1 MCTWPWDT
9 AANYHRRMVVV
20 LRDRS
25 PLAFDCVGTSY
36 TDKRRPAP
44 MSLMAVEAQRA
55 RYALGLVAVGWGRGM
70 MMKIMPA
77 PSSTAFERSRFL
89 SDVTS

>member
-1 MCTWPWDT
+1 
-9 AANYHRRMVVV
+9 MVVV

-25 PLAFDCVGTSY
+25 PLAFDCVGTCY

-44 MSLMAVEAQRA
+44 MSLMAVQAQRA
-55 RYALGLVAVGWGRGM
+55 RYALGLVAVGWGRGIII
-70 MMKIMPA
+70 IMPA

-89 SDVTS
+89 SDMTS